1 MRIEVFND
9 LPPQDVWEA
18 FQRAPCS
25 ADYFASRGWY
35 EVFTRSVLHSG
46 DRAQFVLARDADG
59 APAAMLPLW
68 RHPAAGGR
76 LGAQRLTSLANYYTC
91 LYQPLIS
98 ADMAAAERGIDALAQ
113 HLIDNRRHWS
123 VLDLRPLPTDLPL
136 LTGFAQ
142 AFVKR
147 GFAVN
152 QDIAFGNWYYPCAGV
167 SFETYF
173 ATRRKKTRSTVRSK
187 TTQLSKEFK
196 FEISI
201 TTSVDGLEAALAA
214 YNAVYGSSWKHAE
227 PYPNF
232 IPYFAHALA
241 SAQQLRL
248 GVLRLDDEPAAAQLW
263 FVAHGVAHIFKLA
276 YDERFAQHSV
286 GTLLTMKLFEHCLDI
301 DKVNCV
307 DFLSGDDEYKKHWMT
322 DHRQRIGMEII
333 NTRSPHGC
341 LLTARRALGRLKRRQ
356 QS

>member
-9 LPPQDVWEA
+9 LPPQEVWDA
-18 FQRAPCS
+18 FQCAPCS
-25 ADYFASRGWY
+25 ADYFASRAWY
-35 EVFTRSVLHSG
+35 AVFTRAVLHSG
-46 DRAQFVLARDADG
+46 DSAQFVLARDADDT
-59 APAAMLPLW
+59 PVAMLPLW
-68 RHPAAGGR
+68 RHRAAGGR

-91 LYQPLIS
+91 LYQPLYS
-98 ADMAAAERGIDALAQ
+98 ADAAAADSGIDALAE
-113 HLIDNRRHWS
+113 HLIAQRQHWS
-123 VLDLRPLPTDLPL
+123 VLDLRPLPSHLPQVAR
-136 LTGFAQ
+136 FAQ

-147 GFAVN
+147 GFAISE
-152 QDIAFGNWYYPCAGV
+152 DIAFGNWYYPCTGV
-167 SFETYF
+167 SFESYF

-187 TTQLSKEFK
+187 TTQLGKEFK

-201 TTSVDGLEAALAA
+201 TTGLDGLEAALAA
-214 YNAVYGSSWKHAE
+214 YNTVYDSSWKHPE

-232 IPYFAHALA
+232 IPELAHALA

-263 FVAHGVAHIFKLA
+263 FVADGVAHIFKLA

-301 DKVNCV
+301 DKVQCI

-322 DHRQRIGMEII
+322 DYRQRIGIEII

-341 LLTARRALGRLKRRQ
+341 LLSARRALGRVKRRH